1 MTSSA
6 THSLTAA
13 TKAAPHRAALA
24 GLSLSLLLASL
35 GTSIA
40 NVALPTLA
48 QVFAAPFQQVQ
59 WVVLAYLLGMTATV
73 VSAGR
78 LGDMLGRRRLL
89 VLGISLFAA
98 AALVASVAP
107 LAGLVLAR
115 AVQGLGAAV
124 MMALSMAFV
133 ADIVPREQTGRAMGL
148 LGTMSAVGTAMGPSL
163 GGLLIASLGWQSI
176 FWVQAP
182 LAGVALWLVLRTL
195 PQDKPAERHVPFDYA
210 GTTLLVLALLAYAL
224 AMTLG
229 KGHFGWLNLG
239 LLALTGGLGVGF
251 AALQRRLAAPL
262 LQLGLLRQP
271 GMPTGLLGN
280 VLVATVMMTTF
291 VVGPFYLAHGL
302 GLSAGA
308 VGLVMSAGPVMSALC
323 GVPSGQLV
331 DRFGTRGMTVVG
343 ILAMVAGL
351 LLLAFLPSTLG
362 VLGYVL
368 PILLLTPGYALFQA
382 ANNTQVM
389 SGIAAGQ
396 RGVVSGLLNLARNL
410 GLITGASAMGAV
422 FALAVGQGVATA
434 PASAVAQGMHLSFA
448 VAAGLMGLAL
458 AAFAWPFALVRRA
471 R

>member
-1 MTSSA
+1 LTSPA
-6 THSLTAA
+6 AHTLAPPTTAA
-13 TKAAPHRAALA
+13 PRRAALA

-48 QVFAAPFQQVQ
+48 QTFAAPFQQVQ

-89 VLGISLFAA
+89 VLGIVLFAV
-98 AALVASVAP
+98 AALAASAAP
-107 LAGLVLAR
+107 LAGLVVAR

-163 GGLLIASLGWQSI
+163 GGLLIASLGWRAI

-182 LAGVALWLVLRTL
+182 LAAVALLLVLRTL
-195 PQDKPAERHVPFDYA
+195 PLDKPTERRAPFDYA
-210 GTTLLVLALLAYAL
+210 GTVLLVLALLAYAL

-229 KGHFGWLNLG
+229 KGQFGWLNLG
-239 LLALTGGLGVGF
+239 LLALAGLLGAGF
-251 AALQRRLAAPL
+251 VVLQQRLAVPL
-262 LQLGLLRQP
+262 LQLALLRQP
-271 GMPTGLLGN
+271 GMPAGLLGN
-280 VLVATVMMTTF
+280 VLVATVMMSTL

-302 GLSAGA
+302 GFAAGA

-331 DRFGTRGMTVVG
+331 DRFGPRGMTVAG
-343 ILAMVAGL
+343 ILAMVLGL
-351 LLLAFLPSTLG
+351 LLLAFLPSSLG
-362 VLGYVL
+362 VAGYVL
-368 PILLLTPGYALFQA
+368 PVLLLTPGYALFQA

-422 FALAVGQGVATA
+422 FALTVGQGVATA
-434 PASAVAQGMHLSFA
+434 PAAAVAQGMHVSFG

-458 AAFAWPFALVRRA
+458 VVFARPRA
-471 R
+471 G